1 MAKKRRKKDVKEQ
14 EAKTEFVKHRGLSC
28 LADWPFTFD
37 TPTPPKVK
45 KSGDVALF
53 IAGLFFIG
61 AGVFSL
67 AMLVWWL

>member
-1 MAKKRRKKDVKEQ
+1 MAKKRRKNEVKQGVKQ
-14 EAKTEFVKHRGLSC
+14 EVIKHKGLAC
-28 LADWPFTFD
+28 LREWPFDFN

-53 IAGLFFIG
+53 FAGLFFIG